1 MRILTTDIYE
11 GAYLLSQGALL
22 DNIWLDQSKPNR
34 SVIFEF
40 LGEDVL
46 MLRKKYQKG
55 QASANVLRLK
65 TSLTEIKDRMFSLL
79 REEKMRG
86 EKHEVY
92 RKSAYIAQSQ

>member
-11 GAYLLSQGALL
+11 GAYLLSQGAALE
-22 DNIWLDQSKPNR
+22 NIWLDQNKPSR

-40 LGEDVL
+40 IGENVL
-46 MLRKKYQKG
+46 VLRKKYQKG

-65 TSLTEIKDRMFSLL
+65 TSLNEIKDRMFSLL

-86 EKHEVY
+86 EKNEIHRTRVMQ
-92 RKSAYIAQSQ
+92 A